1 MRLGEN
7 DKTVDNQPIRIL
19 RSDPKRVLASHQTQ
33 IDAAIAR
40 VFLRGRFILG
50 EEVAA
55 FEAEFAQYLGVGHVV
70 GVASGTQALAFALSA
85 LGIEPGDEV
94 LTVSMTFAATAIAI
108 ESVGAKPIFV
118 DIDADTRCMDP
129 DALEAAIGPAT
140 AAIVP
145 VHLHGIPAPMDAINS
160 VARRHDLAVVEDCA
174 QSHGATIGDRR
185 TGNLSHAAAFSFY
198 PTKILG
204 CAGDGGAVAT
214 NDSAVAAKLRRLR
227 HYGFDQSNRSIGPG
241 TNGRLDEIQAAILR
255 VLLPGVDQRIAR
267 RRELATNY
275 RSEFTGVPIGLPPFH
290 NGAVYHQY
298 AIALEHRDSVRAQ
311 LLTRYGIDTGIHY
324 PLGVHQHPRF
334 ARAGLSL
341 PVTEH
346 LASQLLSLPIEP
358 EIAEGHIG
366 EIVWALNASIA
377 ACR

>member
-1 MRLGEN
+1 VEN
-7 DKTVDNQPIRIL
+7 HSIRIL
-19 RSDPKRVLASHQTQ
+19 RADPGRAFARHRTQ
-33 IDAAIAR
+33 IDTAIAR
-40 VFLRGRFILG
+40 VFSRGRFILG
-50 EEVAA
+50 EEVVA
-55 FEAEFAQYLGVGHVV
+55 FEAEFAQYLGVRHVV
-70 GVASGTQALAFALSA
+70 GVASGTQALSFALSA

-94 LTVSMTFAATAIAI
+94 ITVSMTFAATAIAI

-129 DALEAAIGPAT
+129 SRLEAAIGPAT

-160 VARRHDLAVVEDCA
+160 IARRHGLAVVEDCA
-174 QSHGATIGDRR
+174 QSHGAEIGDRR

-198 PTKILG
+198 PTKILP

-214 NDSAVAAKLRRLR
+214 NDPAVAEKLRRLR
-227 HYGFDQSNRSIGPG
+227 HYGFDRSNRSIGPG

-255 VLLPGVDQRIAR
+255 VLLPGIDQRIAQ
-267 RRELATNY
+267 RREVAAKY
-275 RSEFTGVPIGLPPFH
+275 RSGLSGMPVELPPFH
-290 NGAVYHQY
+290 DGAVYHQY
-298 AIALEHRDSVRAQ
+298 AITLERRDSVRTE

-334 ARAGLSL
+334 ARVELSL
-341 PVTEH
+341 PITER

-358 EIAEGHIG
+358 EIAYGHID
-366 EIVWALNASIA
+366 EIVRALNESIV